1 MEHQGREL
9 LIHRINVCGRAVRFF
24 GIGELIV
31 DVTREAMPCSI
42 ERGGRVLYTF
52 TSLDALEEWC
62 DCQLSQEWAQR
73 INDPLLRCRYD
84 AVKAR
89 ALAVEM
95 KVGFYDLQSMMNSRR
110 LSF

>member
-1 MEHQGREL
+1 MERQEREL
-9 LIHRINVCGRAVRFF
+9 LIHRINVCGRAVQFF

-42 ERGGRVLYTF
+42 ERGNRVLYTF

-62 DCQLSQEWAQR
+62 DCQLSKEWAQR
-73 INDPLLRCRYD
+73 IKDPLLRCRYD
-84 AVKAR
+84 VVKAR

-95 KVGFYDLQSMMNSRR
+95 KVGFYDLSSKMNLR
-110 LSF
+110 

>member
-1 MEHQGREL
+1 MEHQEREL

-31 DVTREAMPCSI
+31 DVTQEAMPCSI

-52 TSLDALEEWC
+52 TSLDACEAWC

-73 INDPLLRCRYD
+73 INDPLLRCRYN

-89 ALAVEM
+89 SLAVEM
-95 KVGFYDLQSMMNSRR
+95 KAEFYDLPSKMSLRR

>member
-31 DVTREAMPCSI
+31 DVTQEAMPCSI
-42 ERGGRVLYTF
+42 ERGNRVLYTF

-62 DCQLSQEWAQR
+62 DYQLSKEWAQR

-89 ALAVEM
+89 SLAVEM
-95 KVGFYDLQSMMNSRR
+95 KAGFYDLPSRMNPR
-110 LSF
+110 

>member
-1 MEHQGREL
+1 MEHQEREL
-9 LIHRINVCGRAVRFF
+9 LIHRINVCGRTVRFF

-31 DVTREAMPCSI
+31 DVTQEAMSCSI
-42 ERGGRVLYTF
+42 ERGNKVLYTF

-62 DCQLSQEWAQR
+62 DCHLSQEWAQR
-73 INDPLLRCRYD
+73 IKDPLLRCRYD
-84 AVKAR
+84 AVKAS

-95 KVGFYDLQSMMNSRR
+95 KVGFYDLPSRMNSRR